1 METPT
6 LELTYVTGE
15 TVAVEVTSYELKFSS
30 DLLSSKHES
39 YKLGTFKINCAA
51 YKTWPPLKHI
61 VYKIGEC
68 SVLTEFPPVT
78 TPRTITYKVRSDWP
92 HPRAPA

>member
-6 LELTYVTGE
+6 LELTFISGE
-15 TVAVEVTSYELKFSS
+15 TVSVEVTSYALKFTTN
-30 DLLSSKHES
+30 LLSSEHGT
-39 YKLGTFKINCAA
+39 YKLGTFKINSAA
-51 YKTWPPLKHI
+51 YKTWPPLKSI

-68 SVLTEFPPVT
+68 TVLTEFPPVK

-92 HPRAPA
+92 H